1 MIQANSRRHR
11 INWSMLSAMRNVFAT
26 KLLGIVFN
34 IANMNIFGG
43 CARRRENLY
52 FGRRRCGY
60 AE

>member
-26 KLLGIVFN
+26 NLLGIVFN
-34 IANMNIFGG
+34 IANMNIFG
-43 CARRRENLY
+43 
-52 FGRRRCGY
+52 RRRCGY